1 MVKDAI
7 NKILDILTKDK
18 DKWFSTNQI
27 AKLSKVNWYRAQVI
41 LTDLYHKGTIKR
53 GDTKT
58 KGKMWALKNG

>member
-41 LTDLYHKGTIKR
+41 LTDLYHKGSIKR
-53 GDTKT
+53 GDTKP